1 MKPLWRIA
9 DLIDLE
15 YLLLLDDAVI
25 EEEGQDALRRRDR
38 DIYLHLIESKDE
50 AEEELNPP
58 LLLNRWLKSRQK
70 KLKEQDDGA
79 PLPGKLWS
87 ELYGFFRWGL
97 LLLGLISGTGLAFSF
112 LAYSGSAPVNISVY
126 LGLFVGVQVLLLAL
140 FGAASL
146 YRLLLR
152 LDLHSSVLYVLLSR
166 LTVRV
171 MLKIRGY
178 AGNKLNVRQRLQ
190 MASAMGL
197 VREKTHAHGS
207 LFLWPMLSLIQVLAL
222 GFNVGVLA
230 ATLLKV
236 MGADIAFGWQSTL
249 QVSEQFV
256 FTLVQSIALP
266 WSWFVPVNIAYP
278 SLAQIEGSQMVLKEG
293 IYHLATQDLISWWPF
308 LCLAVLFYGLL
319 PRLALF
325 FVGLGGERRSL
336 ARLQFRRTAHR
347 QLLQRMTTQQV
358 STQAPGQNP
367 YHAPVQ
373 EAEPVHLKTPLAPK
387 TPLPIKPPQPKEK
400 EKPQIFVPEDQ
411 VSPHSAVT
419 LIPDE
424 LYDQCPLNTLQ
435 GLVLERLGVTVHATL
450 RTGEEY
456 ADDQLIF
463 DQLAEK
469 NRKSTIKNIIILQE
483 AWQPPIQEF
492 FSFLGKLRT
501 LMGSDVPLVVAL
513 VGKPGSNTI
522 FTPVKKEDLNIWR
535 DNIRALGYPD
545 LQVSELVAA

>member
-38 DIYLHLIESKDE
+38 DIYLHLIESEDE
-50 AEEELNPP
+50 AEEKLNPP

-70 KLKEQDDGA
+70 KLTEQDDGV

-87 ELYGFFRWGL
+87 ELYGIFRWGL

-112 LAYSGSAPVNISVY
+112 LAYSGSEPVNVSVY

-166 LTVRV
+166 LIVRIV
-171 MLKIRGY
+171 LKLRGY
-178 AGNKLNVRQRLQ
+178 AGNKLNARQRLQ

-197 VREKTHAHGS
+197 VRKKAHAHGS
-207 LFLWPMLSLIQVLAL
+207 LFLWPIFSLIQIFAL
-222 GFNVGVLA
+222 SFNIGVLA

-236 MGADIAFGWQSTL
+236 IGADIAFGWQSTL

-293 IYHLATQDLISWWPF
+293 IYHLATQDLVSWWPF

-336 ARLQFRRTAHR
+336 ARLQFRKTAHR
-347 QLLQRMTTQQV
+347 QLLQRMTTPRV
-358 STQAPGQNP
+358 SSQAHETNHVEQHFSP
-367 YHAPVQ
+367 
-373 EAEPVHLKTPLAPK
+373 EPQYPEEPE
-387 TPLPIKPPQPKEK
+387 EK
-400 EKPQIFVPEDQ
+400 EKPRIFVPEDQ
-411 VSPHSAVT
+411 VVRHSAVT

-435 GLVLERLGVTVHATL
+435 ELVQERLGVTVHETL

-463 DQLAEK
+463 DQLTEK

-492 FSFLGKLRT
+492 FSFLGRLRT
-501 LMGSDVPLVVAL
+501 LLGADVPLVVAL

-522 FTPVKKEDLNIWR
+522 FTPVKKEDLKIWR

-545 LQVSELVAA
+545 LQVSELVAS

>member
-15 YLLLLDDAVI
+15 YLLLLDDTVI

-38 DIYLHLIESKDE
+38 DIYLHLIESEGE
-50 AEEELNPP
+50 AEEKLNPP
-58 LLLNRWLKSRQK
+58 LLLNKWLKSRQK
-70 KLKEQDDGA
+70 KLAEQDDGA
-79 PLPGKLWS
+79 PLPGKLWG
-87 ELYGFFRWGL
+87 ELYGVFRWGL

-112 LAYSGSAPVNISVY
+112 LAYSGSEPVNVSVY

-166 LTVRV
+166 LIARV
-171 MLKIRGY
+171 VLKLRGY
-178 AGNKLNVRQRLQ
+178 AGNKLNGRQRLQ

-197 VREKTHAHGS
+197 VREKAHTHGS
-207 LFLWPMLSLIQVLAL
+207 LFLWPMFSLIQILAL
-222 GFNVGVLA
+222 GFNMGVLA

-256 FTLVQSIALP
+256 FTLVKSIALP
-266 WSWFVPVNIAYP
+266 WSWFIPVNIAYP

-293 IYHLATQDLISWWPF
+293 IYHLATQDLVSWWPF

-325 FVGLGGERRSL
+325 FIGLSGERRSL

-347 QLLQRMTTQQV
+347 QLLQRMTTPRV
-358 STQAPGQNP
+358 SSQAPGTNHVKQHFSP
-367 YHAPVQ
+367 
-373 EAEPVHLKTPLAPK
+373 
-387 TPLPIKPPQPKEK
+387 KPPHPEEK

-435 GLVLERLGVTVHATL
+435 GLVLERLGVAVHATL

-463 DQLAEK
+463 DHLAEK
-469 NRKSTIKNIIILQE
+469 NRKSTIKNIVILQE

-501 LMGSDVPLVVAL
+501 LIGSDVPLVVAL

-522 FTPVKKEDLNIWR
+522 FTPVKKEDLKIWQE
-535 DNIRALGYPD
+535 NIRALGYPD
-545 LQVSELVAA
+545 LQVSELVTA